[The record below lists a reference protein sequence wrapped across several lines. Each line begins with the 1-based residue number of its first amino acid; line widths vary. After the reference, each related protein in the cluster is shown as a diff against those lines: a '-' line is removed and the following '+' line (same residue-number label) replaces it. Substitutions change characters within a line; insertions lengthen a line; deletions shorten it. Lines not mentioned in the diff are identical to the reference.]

1 MTGTSDNERPGR
13 EGRRAMSAPGD
24 SARWPFAPPITP
36 MEAEVADDLP
46 APPGWGYEP
55 KWDGFRVLMW
65 SRSGPDEPDTAGG
78 QASPPSSAPRLDS
91 RNGKP
96 LLRYFPELRAALDQL
111 PAGTVVDGEV
121 VVLTDGRLDFDAL
134 QNRIHPAESRVKRL
148 AEETP
153 ARLALFDLLAVAG
166 HDLRARPLRER
177 RQLLEE
183 LAALLGA
190 QDGAATGGTDS
201 AGPWLLSPQTLDVE
215 VARRWF
221 HEFEPA
227 GFDGIVA
234 KGLERPYGEGR
245 REMIKVKHRR
255 TVDCVVGGY
264 RLHKDRTRVGSILLG
279 LYDQRGELHFIGH
292 CSSFSEREARDL
304 LAALL
309 PLRAESGDADE
320 GGFGEHARRP
330 GGLSRWSGD
339 KDLEYEPVRPAMIV
353 EVSYDQL
360 TGDRFRHATRF
371 ERWRSDKDPRDCTMD
386 QLERPVG
393 PALIEMLRSGESA
406 AGASPAAR

>member
-1 MTGTSDNERPGR
+1 MTG
-13 EGRRAMSAPGD
+13 PGD
-24 SARWPFAPPITP
+24 SARWPFSPPITP

-65 SRSGPDEPDTAGG
+65 SRS
-78 QASPPSSAPRLDS
+78 PSSAPRLDS

-96 LLRYFPELRAALDQL
+96 LLRYFPELQAAMDQL
-111 PAGTVVDGEV
+111 PAGTVADGEV
-121 VVLTDGRLDFDAL
+121 VVVTGGKLDFDAL

-177 RQLLEE
+177 RRLLEE
-183 LAALLGA
+183 LAVLLGA
-190 QDGAATGGTDS
+190 ENGAAGDAGA

-264 RLHKDRTRVGSILLG
+264 RLHKDGDRVGSVLLG

-304 LAALL
+304 LTALTV
-309 PLRAESGDADE
+309 P
-320 GGFGEHARRP
+320 
-330 GGLSRWSGD
+330 
-339 KDLEYEPVRPAMIV
+339 
-353 EVSYDQL
+353 
-360 TGDRFRHATRF
+360 
-371 ERWRSDKDPRDCTMD
+371 
-386 QLERPVG
+386 
-393 PALIEMLRSGESA
+393 
-406 AGASPAAR
+406 